1 MSVLAQGTHIFF
13 IHPNYDSGG
22 PAIVRLECA
31 TSCSPG
37 GSPRDQLD
45 DTCLEDQDASSKPG
59 LRRPGV
65 ATIGINPDPAYESHA
80 LLFDLFNSDEQ
91 VTIKFAVGWA
101 DGKSIPTLDS
111 NGDFSLPTTRT
122 FFLFQAY
129 VSDFPFDH
137 ALNTIVAGT
146 ITLQRT
152 GGSNWIRKLIAP
164 AS

>member
-22 PAIVRLECA
+22 PAVVRLQCA
-31 TSCSPG
+31 TAFNAG
-37 GSPRDQLD
+37 GAPRDQLD
-45 DTCLEDQDASSKPG
+45 DTCLEDMDARSKAG

-65 ATIGINPDPAYESHA
+65 ATIGINPDPQYESHK
-80 LLFDLFNSDEQ
+80 LLYDLFNGGEQ
-91 VTIKFAVGWA
+91 VDIKFAVGWA
-101 DGKSIPTLDS
+101 DGTAAPTLGSD
-111 NGDFSLPTTRT
+111 GDFSLPTSRT
-122 FFLFQAY
+122 WFLYEAY

-146 ITLQRT
+146 ISLQRS
-152 GGSNWIRKLIAP
+152 GGSNWIPKVIAP